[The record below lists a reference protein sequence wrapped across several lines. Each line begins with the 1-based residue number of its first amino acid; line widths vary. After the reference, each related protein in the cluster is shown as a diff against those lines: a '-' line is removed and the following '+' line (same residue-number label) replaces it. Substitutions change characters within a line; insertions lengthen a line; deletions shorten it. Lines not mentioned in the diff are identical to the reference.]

1 MGVPAD
7 ADATGVASRGG
18 DAGTAQARPVDASG
32 SPTTAPRATATAADA
47 TKEGVAA
54 AAPPVDD
61 AAQLAAARPDA
72 GPAAAVRTV
81 RTPETPA
88 VHVEPAARPGVEA
101 ARGAEP
107 QPAPAATQPAPAAPS
122 PTVAAPVAA
131 PQPPVPAAA
140 APTAPAAA
148 PAPAAPHAQTLD
160 AQLARPVFTL
170 AAAGAGE
177 HVMTVHVT
185 PDTLGP
191 VTVRAHVG
199 GDGVRVELFAP
210 TDAGRDALR
219 AILPDLRR
227 DLSGAG
233 LSGTLDLSSQNQPSA
248 QQNASQQDGRD
259 GRLPT
264 PPETPGGRSRAGT
277 ALGEHLSASP
287 GRAAPADGLAHS
299 IDLIV

>member
-1 MGVPAD
+1 MDAAGAARSGATAAPA
-7 ADATGVASRGG
+7 TPTG
-18 DAGTAQARPVDASG
+18 DAVATAASG
-32 SPTTAPRATATAADA
+32 S
-47 TKEGVAA
+47 G
-54 AAPPVDD
+54 
-61 AAQLAAARPDA
+61 RPDA
-72 GPAAAVRTV
+72 GAAAVDRAV
-81 RTPETPA
+81 AETPA
-88 VHVEPAARPGVEA
+88 VRVESAAHPGADA

-107 QPAPAATQPAPAAPS
+107 QPAPAAPQPAPAASS
-122 PTVAAPVAA
+122 PTLAAPVAA
-131 PQPPVPAAA
+131 PQPPVAA
-140 APTAPAAA
+140 APAAPTAA

-170 AAAGAGE
+170 AAAGKGE

-227 DLSGAG
+227 DLNGAG

-264 PPETPGGRSRAGT
+264 PPETPGGRPRAGS

-287 GRAAPADGLAHS
+287 GHAAPADGLAHS

>member
-1 MGVPAD
+1 MAAPA
-7 ADATGVASRGG
+7 APIRPTVAGSTG
-18 DAGTAQARPVDASG
+18 
-32 SPTTAPRATATAADA
+32 ATAATAERAPGGTASGDA
-47 TKEGVAA
+47 APSTAPAEGATTRRAA
-54 AAPPVDD
+54 AATPAGIRAGADAPVVRVES
-61 AAQLAAARPDA
+61 AAQ
-72 GPAAAVRTV
+72 
-81 RTPETPA
+81 PA
-88 VHVEPAARPGVEA
+88 VATEG

-107 QPAPAATQPAPAAPS
+107 QPAPATTSPASAATSAAGAVS
-122 PTVAAPVAA
+122 VAA

-140 APTAPAAA
+140 PTSAAA
-148 PAPAAPHAQTLD
+148 ASAAATPAHHTATLGT
-160 AQLARPVFTL
+160 QLARPVFTL

-199 GDGVRVELFAP
+199 AEGVRVELFAP

-227 DLSGAG
+227 DLNGAG
-233 LSGTLDLSSQNQPSA
+233 LSGSLDLSSQNQPSP
-248 QQNASQQDGRD
+248 QQDPSHRGPD

-264 PPETPGGRSRAGT
+264 APDAPGGRARAAAT
-277 ALGEHLSASP
+277 GEHLSSAA
-287 GRAAPADGLAHS
+287 GRAVPADGLAHT